1 MHSHGPG
8 GHVHSHDVP
17 DQITWG
23 SLTAL
28 AISGGLVP
36 CESALLLLLSAIALG
51 RVGLGLILLVS
62 FSLGLAVVLMGIG
75 VLVIY
80 AKDLFPERD
89 KSKPQHPIL
98 RWVPVASAAVVM
110 VIGLLMTGVSLGW
123 IQSKWMV

>member
-1 MHSHGPG
+1 M
-8 GHVHSHDVP
+8 HSHDVP
-17 DQITWG
+17 DTITWG

-51 RVGLGLILLVS
+51 RVGLGLLLLIA

-80 AKDLFPERD
+80 AKHLFPERD
-89 KSKPQHPIL
+89 KSKPRHPVF
-98 RWVPVASAAVVM
+98 RWIPVASAAVVM
-110 VIGLLMTGVSLGW
+110 LAGILMTGVSLGW
-123 IQSKWMV
+123 IQAKWMV